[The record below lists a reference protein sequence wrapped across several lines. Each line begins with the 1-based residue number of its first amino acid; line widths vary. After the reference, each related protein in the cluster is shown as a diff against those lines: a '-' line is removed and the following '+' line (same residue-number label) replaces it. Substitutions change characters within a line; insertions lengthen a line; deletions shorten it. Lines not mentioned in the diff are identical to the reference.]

1 MVSFKSH
8 MTLNFN
14 KYTLLEVL
22 AKVQEWAGNSR
33 DQIIPFSYKKKKGFS
48 LKIQIMSDIDIFIS
62 VCFILFTRHCQGRAV
77 EISFAFVMASS
88 DQFCI
93 LVYKYWRHEL
103 DIEYGNILISKTVL
117 VKIMFVCVATWNKQA
132 QR

>member
-1 MVSFKSH
+1 

-48 LKIQIMSDIDIFIS
+48 LKIQIMSDIDILYQYALFYLPGTVNKVEQLKS
-62 VCFILFTRHCQGRAV
+62 VLH
-77 EISFAFVMASS
+77 
-88 DQFCI
+88 
-93 LVYKYWRHEL
+93 L
-103 DIEYGNILISKTVL
+103 
-117 VKIMFVCVATWNKQA
+117 
-132 QR
+132 

>member
-33 DQIIPFSYKKKKGFS
+33 DQIIPFSDKKKKGFS

-62 VCFILFTRHCQGRAV
+62 VCFILFTRHCQ
-77 EISFAFVMASS
+77 
-88 DQFCI
+88 
-93 LVYKYWRHEL
+93 
-103 DIEYGNILISKTVL
+103 
-117 VKIMFVCVATWNKQA
+117 
-132 QR
+132 